1 MIEGRQRNNKTS
13 SQHKF
18 RRWHIR
24 DGRVTKGRFGFAL
37 ASLGDLD
44 RDGYKDDH
52 DDDQDDHDDDHDND
66 NNEDLVHDNDNN
78 DDLVHDDGFQVWRPR
93 GWSSVQRG

>member
-1 MIEGRQRNNKTS
+1 MIEGRQQNNETS

-52 DDDQDDHDDDHDND
+52 DDDDRDDD
-66 NNEDLVHDNDNN
+66 DLDVVRIVMTSP
-78 DDLVHDDGFQVWRPR
+78 L
-93 GWSSVQRG
+93 